1 MNSISQSVSVS
12 RTIGFMT
19 NSEMGDSLSNVSLD
33 DDEDETSSRV
43 RESLKRELKMIQ
55 VAKKDLK
62 VKRRSVAPQG
72 SSSIHTNNTK
82 SSHTI
87 MHQQQNDEL
96 FEEISSVKQKL
107 FEKNCRI

>member
-1 MNSISQSVSVS
+1 
-12 RTIGFMT
+12 MT

-33 DDEDETSSRV
+33 DPDEDETSSRV

-72 SSSIHTNNTK
+72 
-82 SSHTI
+82 
-87 MHQQQNDEL
+87 
-96 FEEISSVKQKL
+96 
-107 FEKNCRI
+107 